1 MRARTRNE
9 QEIMAEVPTN
19 PTGGVVES
27 RDVFPDEITKECVRP
42 YFAKIDC
49 SLRVLGSQF
58 GLEPSRLTDLERLSA
73 QTLMDNR
80 QLLLEECFKLEKITS
95 WHQFVSVLEK
105 PAVDQ
110 RSIADDIRRRF
121 SLSHQVSMD
130 SAASAMIATSPM
142 SPLQSIS
149 SMEASGSFSLSLG
162 AKTRRKQARSQTF
175 RKGGDKI
182 V

>member
-1 MRARTRNE
+1 
-9 QEIMAEVPTN
+9 MAEVPTN

-105 PAVDQ
+105 PAVCQ
-110 RSIADDIRRRF
+110 KSIADDIRRRF
-121 SLSHQVSMD
+121 SLSRQVSGMD
-130 SAASAMIATSPM
+130 SAASSMTATSPM

-149 SMEASGSFSLSLG
+149 SMEASGSFSSSLG
-162 AKTRRKQARSQTF
+162 AKTRC
-175 RKGGDKI
+175 KGVSLLKLKSLSLY
-182 V
+182 